1 MSGTVKAYQTRA
13 QAQKLFDAANPAI
26 DPEGLISRYL
36 EFEFYRFKQDLS
48 FAINGNLTER
58 LKVLHWYLAGY
69 GPHRNLPLP
78 LSKQQIDFLNTPVP
92 IIGLGLDIS
101 IAAFS
106 FITNELGPNRDLRDD
121 NVLRESLY
129 WWCVQRAPKLA
140 PHGELVTPPQIRT
153 LTYTDQRDVGRKFP
167 LNYFARRTWELD
179 GSLQQLNLEAALDRA
194 VLVCILMLRC
204 VDTPFYAQFLPRA
217 SVAELLS
224 TRSGEKSGFEQIL
237 GKAIGE
243 DEAHELRVRLET
255 HLTASGFSF
264 VSSARDQNGAHA
276 GNIALSLHRDPQI
289 ARGLEPGIAV
299 IGPTRATSGL
309 GQATRLSVDVLK
321 HIDRDPVVYDFGL
334 DNPAPIGFTTSNKTK
349 ALRVPRQINL
359 IHLNAESI
367 PLAFAFIDHEV
378 HRRSYNIGYF
388 FWELTEIP
396 KCHRLALDMLDEIW
410 VSSEYNRE
418 IYSRFAKI
426 PVHNVGMAVEP
437 LPEAAPLSRQQL
449 GIAEDAFVFLS
460 TFDSFS
466 FVERKNP
473 LGVLAAFQ
481 AAFPLGSSENVAL
494 ILKTQNRTRVG
505 DPHQVRIWQTIDDV
519 LARDPRIRVI
529 DQTLSYRDLLGFKRA
544 CDCYVSLHRSE
555 GWGFGMIEAMQLNLP
570 VVTTGYSGNMDFCSP
585 ETAFLVD
592 YELVSPM
599 PHEYI
604 FVERGSLWADPSMAS
619 AAAALREVYANP
631 GAAKARADAAFR
643 NVQDSFSIA
652 AIGNRYQARLTEI
665 QAIIDTTD
673 DAA

>member
-1 MSGTVKAYQTRA
+1 MSGNVRTYQTRA
-13 QAQKLFDAANPAI
+13 QIQKLFDPANPDV
-26 DPEGLISRYL
+26 DPEGIVSRYI
-36 EFEFYRFKQDLS
+36 EFEFYRFKQDQS

-78 LSKQQIDFLNTPVP
+78 LSKQQIDFLNAPVP
-92 IIGLGLDIS
+92 IIGLGLEIS

-106 FITNELGPNRDLRDD
+106 FITSELDSNRNFRDEH
-121 NVLRESLY
+121 VLRESLY
-129 WWCVQRAPKLA
+129 WWCVQRAPKIA
-140 PHGELVTPPQIRT
+140 PHGELVTPSQIKV
-153 LTYTDQRDVGRKFP
+153 LTHADHRDIGRKFP
-167 LNYFARRTWELD
+167 LNYFVRRFWDLNN
-179 GSLQQLNLEAALDRA
+179 SLQELNLEVAMDRA

-204 VDTPFYAQFLPRA
+204 VETPFYAQLLPRA

-224 TRSGEKSGFEQIL
+224 TKPGERSSFEQIL
-237 GKAIGE
+237 GKAIGS
-243 DEAHELRVRLET
+243 DEALELRLRLEA
-255 HLTASGFSF
+255 HLKTSGFSF
-264 VSSARDQNGAHA
+264 VSSARDKNVTQG
-276 GNIALSLHRDPQI
+276 GNIALSFHRDSKI

-321 HIDRDPVVYDFGL
+321 QLGQAPVVYDFGL
-334 DNPAPIGFTTSNKTK
+334 DNPAPIGFTTSNKTEP
-349 ALRVPRQINL
+349 LRVPRQINL

-388 FWELTEIP
+388 FWELDEIP

-418 IYSRFAKI
+418 IYSRFAAI

-437 LPEAAPLSRQQL
+437 LPETAPLSRQQL
-449 GIAEDAFVFLS
+449 GIAEDSFVFLS

-473 LGVLAAFQ
+473 LGVLAAFK
-481 AAFPLGSSENVAL
+481 AAFPIGSRENVAL
-494 ILKTQNRTRVG
+494 ILKTQNRTRVD

-519 LARDPRIRVI
+519 LARDPRIRVV

-555 GWGFGMIEAMQLNLP
+555 GWGFGMIEAMQLKIP
-570 VVTTGYSGNMDFCSP
+570 VVTTGYSGNMDFCSDR
-585 ETAFLVD
+585 TAYLVD
-592 YELVSPM
+592 YDLIAPM
-599 PHEYI
+599 PNEYI
-604 FVERGSLWADPSMAS
+604 FVERGSRWADPSIAS
-619 AAAALREVYANP
+619 AASALREVYSNP
-631 GAAKARADAAFR
+631 DEARARAEEAFR
-643 NVQDSFSIA
+643 NVQDSFSIT
-652 AIGNRYQARLTEI
+652 AIGRRYQARLTEI
-665 QAIIDTTD
+665 QTILVTAD